1 MKFSFEMANICSL
14 LLKDLIAIHTCFDFL
29 LSGEKCMKKAFVIAS
44 PAFALCCGMSLGR
57 LRQ

>member
-1 MKFSFEMANICSL
+1 
-14 LLKDLIAIHTCFDFL
+14 
-29 LSGEKCMKKAFVIAS
+29 MKKAFVIAS